1 MNSSRTRIVAL
12 LAAALVLLAVV
23 GGVAFFGA
31 VLEDRPASSETDAA
45 PGDDRSDEPTTE
57 STIGYVEGY
66 WYDDELPVDDRDD
79 ATLAEDELEAVIYR
93 SMARVEVIR
102 ELPFEEDV
110 DVEVVSREEYLA
122 EHGDVFGNVPEDE
135 LIQRNVNYEA
145 LFVVDRATD
154 AEDEYDSLY
163 GGAVNGYYDPTTEEV
178 VIVSDNPDAPET
190 DEIILGHELLHALQD
205 QRFGLEEF
213 DRSTI
218 DEAAATNG
226 LVEGDAVWV
235 ETEYETRCETEWN
248 CVIPED
254 GPAGISDINWGLY
267 LILFQPYDDGPDY
280 VEYLQEQDDG
290 WSAVDAAYDD
300 PPASSSEV
308 IRPGDEREPVDT
320 DVEDRSSDEW
330 EPLEIDGEVATE
342 TVGEVGMVSM
352 FAAGAFDPSE
362 PTVLERGDVV
372 TDGGYE
378 FDHRYTDGWA
388 GDELVVYVAADA
400 PETTDPMESVEYTG
414 YVWQSEWQTAEDAE
428 EFLEAYLE
436 LLSGYG
442 AAAVDD
448 RADTYEIDDDYPG
461 AYAVDRDGETVTIVR
476 GPSVDDL
483 SEIERGSAPAGGESL
498 ELAES
503 TDDGGENDAGAGAG
517 DDSDA
522 ISAAVETGLGSIVTV
537 AVVVI
542 GTGVVIVVV
551 RSRRTASPSE
561 TASSRGDR

>member
-1 MNSSRTRIVAL
+1 MNSSRTRTVAV
-12 LAAALVLLAVV
+12 LAAALVLLAIV
-23 GGVAFFGA
+23 GGGVFFGV
-31 VLEDRPASSETDAA
+31 VLEERPAGDDRPA
-45 PGDDRSDEPTTE
+45 EPATE

-66 WYDDELPVDDRDD
+66 WYDDELPVDDRED
-79 ATLAEDELEAVIYR
+79 AALAEDELEAVIYR

-102 ELPFEEDV
+102 ELTFEDDV
-110 DVEVVSREEYLA
+110 DVDVVSREEYRA
-122 EHGDVFGNVPEDE
+122 EHGDVFGNVSEDE

-163 GGAVNGYYDPTTEEV
+163 GGAVNGYYDPTTGEV
-178 VIVSDNPDAPET
+178 VVVSDNPDEPET
-190 DEIILGHELLHALQD
+190 DEITLGHELLHALQD
-205 QRFGLEEF
+205 QRFGLGGF

-218 DEAAATNG
+218 DDTAASNG

-235 ETEYETRCETEWN
+235 ETEYEQRCETEWN
-248 CVIPED
+248 CVIPDDEP
-254 GPAGISDINWGLY
+254 GGVSDINWGLY

-280 VEYLQEQDDG
+280 VDYLLAQDDG
-290 WSAVDAAYDD
+290 WAAVDAAYDD

-308 IRPGDEREPVDT
+308 IRPGDERTPVDIAL
-320 DVEDRSSDEW
+320 EDRSSDDW
-330 EPLEIDGEVATE
+330 EPLEVGGEVANE

-352 FAAGAFDPSE
+352 FAAGAFDSSE

-378 FDHRYTDGWA
+378 YDHRYTDGWA

-400 PETTDPMESVEYTG
+400 PESTDPMESVEYTG
-414 YVWQSEWQTAEDAE
+414 YVWQSEWQTAGDAE

-442 AAAVDD
+442 AEPVDD
-448 RADTYEIDDDYPG
+448 RANAYEIDDDYPG

-476 GPSVDDL
+476 APSVDDL
-483 SEIERGSAPAGGESL
+483 EEI
-498 ELAES
+498 
-503 TDDGGENDAGAGAG
+503 DGGATATDGAGADVGGPTADGSADATGITASADG
-517 DDSDA
+517 DDSDPIA
-522 ISAAVETGLGSIVTV
+522 AAVETGLGSIVTV

-542 GTGVVIVVV
+542 GTAIAIVVV
-551 RSRRTASPSE
+551 RGRTA
-561 TASSRGDR
+561 ASRAQRRVER